1 MNDTKQLRRELWDS
15 LDMAVLRR
23 DLILVTGIDAL
34 VLVIF
39 AFTAGGIANDEFL
52 LAAALVCGLT
62 IIPVMIY
69 SIWAAVKI
77 FRQPEGYVFGRCKL
91 FQPHQFRLSRGAM
104 YFTIVFEYPNGEK
117 EILNTR
123 PIFASYGSAG
133 PLLEDYINQ
142 TVEVAYNEDTGS
154 VVVIG

>member
-1 MNDTKQLRRELWDS
+1 MDKTEIKQQLRDS
-15 LDMAVLRR
+15 LDIAVLRR
-23 DLILVTGIDAL
+23 DLILVAGVDVL

-39 AFTAGGIANDEFL
+39 AFTAGGIANQEFL
-52 LAAALVCGLT
+52 LAAVLVCGIT
-62 IIPVMIY
+62 IIPVLGY
-69 SIWAAVKI
+69 SLWVAVKI
-77 FRQPEGYVFGRCKL
+77 FQQPDGYVFGRCKL
-91 FQPHQFRLSRGAM
+91 SQPHQYRLSRGAM

-123 PIFASYGSAG
+123 PIFASYGIAG
-133 PLLEDYINQ
+133 PLLEDYINK